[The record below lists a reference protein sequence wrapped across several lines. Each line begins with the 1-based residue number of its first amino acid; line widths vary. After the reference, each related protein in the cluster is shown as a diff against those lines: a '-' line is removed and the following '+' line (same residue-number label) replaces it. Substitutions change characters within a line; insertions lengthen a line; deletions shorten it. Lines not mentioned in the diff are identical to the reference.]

1 MRNKIVLLIITTCI
15 MTVNGQKQ
23 NPLIVEKL
31 LMTDSTSLGQ
41 EIQYPTSGQAE
52 VTVQRITFPPG
63 ASTGWHKHNIPV
75 FSYIIQGELTV
86 ETEDHKI
93 LRFKEN
99 TSFSESL
106 NTYHNGTNKGNK
118 DLIVIAMYMSAVGE
132 KLAIH
137 KDGDEH

>member
-1 MRNKIVLLIITTCI
+1 MVANAQQKAPLKI
-15 MTVNGQKQ
+15 
-23 NPLIVEKL
+23 EKL
-31 LMTDSTSLGQ
+31 LMTESTSLGQ
-41 EIQYPTSGQAE
+41 KIQYPTSGQAE

-63 ASTGWHKHNIPV
+63 ASTGWHKHTIPV

-93 LRFKEN
+93 LLFKEN
-99 TSFSESL
+99 SSFSESL
-106 NTYHNGTNKGNK
+106 NTYHNGTNRGSK